1 MPIGTARPA
10 IPTGGMPTAQGPEL
24 GPGMDLPKTIM
35 GKPGETL
42 TGMDIKMFKIP
53 VPSEQREKMQGTLG
67 FSKKMQGTDEEQK
80 QTAPEP
86 EKGK

>member
-1 MPIGTARPA
+1 
-10 IPTGGMPTAQGPEL
+10 
-24 GPGMDLPKTIM
+24 M

-86 EKGK
+86 VKGK